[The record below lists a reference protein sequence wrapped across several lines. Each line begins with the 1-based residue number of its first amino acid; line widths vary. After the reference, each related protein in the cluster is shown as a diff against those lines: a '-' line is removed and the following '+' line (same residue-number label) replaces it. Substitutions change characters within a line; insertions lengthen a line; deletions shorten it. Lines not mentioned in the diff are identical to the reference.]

1 MPPGGVHRQDGLL
14 LGLPHFREC
23 VQVADE
29 LRRLLRVSVQP
40 DSPVVEPIEQL
51 LIRQIRLRR
60 SRFIVFFI
68 IITIILRLI
77 FFDSFSI
84 NGSKIKAIINPN
96 KNGRVT
102 LNTNDKIFLKKGN
115 NLTKKYTIIINN
127 SSSIKLIIF
136 LLTLSPKNILC
147 NI

>member
-14 LGLPHFREC
+14 LGLAHFREC

-60 SRFIVFFI
+60 SRFIDYFI
-68 IITIILRLI
+68 IITIIFYNPVRFGGVNPVRI
-77 FFDSFSI
+77 DGVSRADFHRKDFAE
-84 NGSKIKAIINPN
+84 GSAPA
-96 KNGRVT
+96 
-102 LNTNDKIFLKKGN
+102 
-115 NLTKKYTIIINN
+115 
-127 SSSIKLIIF
+127 
-136 LLTLSPKNILC
+136 
-147 NI
+147 